1 MPRASPPSHS
11 WSRSRMGRSCS
22 RGIGAP
28 PAQPVM
34 SALCLFRIRR
44 QFTSGDRSVELR
56 RLGTSGLRVSALS
69 LGAMTFGASRTNLKG
84 VTSSEEE
91 ARRVFDRALEAGINL
106 VDTANVYTEGHS
118 EELTGEWAAG
128 KRDQLLIATKCRF
141 PLGFGMTHKPGPN
154 EWGLSRKAI
163 MTACE
168 GSLRRLKTDVIDLY
182 QVHMQDRNVAI
193 DETLRALDDLVTE
206 GKVRYI
212 GCANYAGYS
221 LVESLWAADR
231 LRTHRYESIQLQW
244 SLVRRSAEREL
255 IPAAASRLGVL
266 VWSPLSRGFLSGKYQ
281 RGQLAPAGSRLDV
294 HKDTFQALDTEKN
307 WTLLDVVG
315 RIAEQHETTH
325 AAVSLAWLLA
335 QPQTSSIIVGARTE
349 AQLED
354 NLRALSV
361 KLATARGHSS
371 VRDSDLL
378 AVLLQ
383 EDVHG

>member
-1 MPRASPPSHS
+1 M
-11 WSRSRMGRSCS
+11 
-22 RGIGAP
+22 
-28 PAQPVM
+28 
-34 SALCLFRIRR
+34 
-44 QFTSGDRSVELR
+44 ELR
-56 RLGTSGLRVSALS
+56 RLGTSGLRVRALS
-69 LGAMTFGASRTNLKG
+69 LGAMTVGASQGRGTPYATPTLMKD
-84 VTSSEEE
+84 VTSSDEE

-106 VDTANVYTEGHS
+106 VDTANVYTEGRS

-154 EWGLSRKAI
+154 EWGLSHKAI

-182 QVHMQDRNVAI
+182 QVHMQDRSVAI
-193 DETLRALDDLVTE
+193 DETLRAMDDLVTE

-231 LRTHRYESIQLQW
+231 LQTHRYESIQLQW

-255 IPAAASRLGVL
+255 ISAAAAFGLGVL
-266 VWSPLSRGFLSGKYQ
+266 VWSPLSRGFLSGKYR
-281 RGQLAPAGSRLDV
+281 RGQLAPSGSRLDV

-354 NLRALSV
+354 NLRAVAV
-361 KLATARGHSS
+361 KLTSEDLKELDEASRPDWDYPWDVLRNAEAG
-371 VRDSDLL
+371 DAQLL
-378 AVLLQ
+378 A
-383 EDVHG
+383 